1 MFYLTGS
8 PHSETI
14 TNNRFDDCLKLRRR
28 VDEKPYLLP
37 DPPLLKAFG
46 AQNIGINPAEPV
58 PSSHLAYT
66 HFGSLQSQ
74 SSPPV
79 CKVTIFK
86 GSRKNV
92 FLGRDL
98 AVSPRLRATLEHV
111 VQQAGGNLVESAAT
125 SQVYIG
131 TWREK
136 DDYIQVFYC
145 LG

>member
-1 MFYLTGS
+1 M
-8 PHSETI
+8 
-14 TNNRFDDCLKLRRR
+14 
-28 VDEKPYLLP
+28 
-37 DPPLLKAFG
+37 
-46 AQNIGINPAEPV
+46 

-66 HFGSLQSQ
+66 HFGSVQSQ

-86 GSRKNV
+86 GNRKNV
-92 FLGRDL
+92 FLGGDL
-98 AVSPRLRATLEHV
+98 GVSLRLRATLEHV
-111 VQQAGGNLVESAAT
+111 VQQAGGKLVESAAK

-136 DDYIQVFYC
+136 DDYIQVFCY